1 LGVRPLH
8 IIRVNFEIEEK
19 REMKRQEV
27 EIQISPTRKIAC
39 EEYSMNDISTN
50 SRKFIAIHGW
60 LDNAATYDFFFSSQ
74 TSTSSKP
81 THIYITGLEI
91 LYLCFLKR

>member
-1 LGVRPLH
+1 MGVRPLH

-60 LDNAATYDFFFSSQ
+60 LDNAATYDFFSHL
-74 TSTSSKP
+74 KP
-81 THIYITGLEI
+81 AHHPNQHTYILQV
-91 LYLCFLKR
+91 